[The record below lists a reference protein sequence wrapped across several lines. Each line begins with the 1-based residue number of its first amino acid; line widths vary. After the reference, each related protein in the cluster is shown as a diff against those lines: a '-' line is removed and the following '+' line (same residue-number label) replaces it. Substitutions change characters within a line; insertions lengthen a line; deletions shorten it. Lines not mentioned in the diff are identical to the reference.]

1 MDLDSGSPVVPLVKA
16 RLFWTLKTVEVFKV
30 TAFEAP
36 LDRKA
41 YSLIASYN
49 GWPGSRNEARQAP
62 DLNAIIIGHGE
73 MTSAVSMLSWILEHI
88 CTSWTYRRCLIYPL
102 FLTFFQISKATH
114 VPFSE
119 RSFKPVNFHGIYVA
133 PSTCKLLEHSSK

>member
-73 MTSAVSMLSWILEHI
+73 MTSAVSMLSWGPEICAQWKHARTQAPIL
-88 CTSWTYRRCLIYPL
+88 L
-102 FLTFFQISKATH
+102 
-114 VPFSE
+114 
-119 RSFKPVNFHGIYVA
+119 
-133 PSTCKLLEHSSK
+133 SSCFRLGRL